1 MADAFDDFRRELGDS
16 TVELER
22 IEDLAQGVSRSLS
35 NAFRGAVI
43 DGRSLNSVLSQVAR
57 SFADIAL
64 KAAFKPLGTLVG
76 GAVESLF
83 TSAKPF
89 AKGGVIAAPT
99 FFPHG
104 RGMGVAGEAGPEA
117 ILPLARGSDGRPRRR
132 RWRRGG
138 ERDVQRDGER
148 CAEFR
153 GERSRGQRH
162 AAAGGAAR
170 GEGELVAPP
179 PPPCGWSPS
188 PVNGGGSSCGAIS
201 HDPHPQSGGGG
212 PAKPVEGA
220 QTTRNSSHAISR
232 NSLSARYLAGVA
244 GWA

>member
-35 NAFRGAVI
+35 QAFRGAVI

-83 TSAKPF
+83 TTVKPF

-117 ILPLARGSDGRPRRR
+117 ILPLARGSDGRL
-132 RWRRGG
+132 G
-138 ERDVQRDGER
+138 
-148 CAEFR
+148 
-153 GERSRGQRH
+153 
-162 AAAGGAAR
+162 
-170 GEGELVAPP
+170 VA
-179 PPPCGWSPS
+179 
-188 PVNGGGSSCGAIS
+188 
-201 HDPHPQSGGGG
+201 GGGG
-212 PAKPVEGA
+212 AVSVTMNITATDARSFVASEAEVSAMLLRAVRRG
-220 QTTRNSSHAISR
+220 TRAS
-232 NSLSARYLAGVA
+232 
-244 GWA
+244 